1 MSRAPNVNLQELA
14 DQGKFRLDLYY
25 RLNVLEFRL
34 PSLRERPLDLVSLAM
49 QFIEELEAE
58 LEIAVKRVSCDF
70 LNSLR
75 TYDWPGNLRELKNH
89 LRRAVLFCS
98 NGELTVNDLSHKVIQ
113 RQFAPTIERKP
124 AEPSWRLNER
134 VAQSEKEMLRDA
146 LDANGNNRTRTA
158 KALGISRVGLYKKLR
173 RLGLIGD
180 KEELAPA

>member
-1 MSRAPNVNLQELA
+1 MFDKFICGSGRRSGELGQVNSRDQLA
-14 DQGKFRLDLYY
+14 YAG
-25 RLNVLEFRL
+25 
-34 PSLRERPLDLVSLAM
+34 ERCPLDLVSLAV

-58 LEIAVKRVSCDF
+58 LDIVVKRVSCDF

-75 TYDWPGNLRELKNH
+75 IYDWPGNLRELKNH

-98 NGELTVNDLSHKVIQ
+98 NDELTVNDLSHKVIQ

-124 AEPSWRLNER
+124 PESSWRLNER

-173 RLGLIGD
+173 RLGLIGET
-180 KEELAPA
+180 EELAPA